1 MPPPPGLIETSEDK
15 DAANEVDVLREQT
28 ERERER
34 DRDRDRQTE
43 RQTDGD
49 RDRDRDRQTDRKTV
63 IKREREFGSVFFRVF
78 VAVWPIPIVLQ
89 HDSVLKGG

>member
-1 MPPPPGLIETSEDK
+1 MCCE
-15 DAANEVDVLREQT
+15 NRQ
-28 ERERER
+28 RERGRETETET
-34 DRDRDRQTE
+34 DRQKDRQMETE
-43 RQTDGD
+43 TETET
-49 RDRDRDRQTDRKTV
+49 DRQTDRKTV